1 MNSVLS
7 YKKDIAYAVEKLIKK
22 NKKLIRDKE
31 DLMQIGYI
39 ECMKLLKSYNPNKK
53 AKITTYLNSYLSK
66 HIEMEFT
73 KNSSL
78 IKLPKHIFNK
88 RAKFFKGNQDCFKS
102 AEFNLLYNY
111 YNNKSIAFFDEQDL
125 ANLAVYENNLDNKL
139 DRELLIKQIK
149 RILHT
154 CKNENYIRVM
164 QLRYGGD
171 YTKSLREVGQEL
183 NCTDKNVWVLESKAI
198 KFIKGGLNNGLQLW

>member
-1 MNSVLS
+1 MNNVLD
-7 YKKDIAYAVEKLIKK
+7 YKKDITLAVNKLIRK
-22 NKKLIRDKE
+22 NKKLVKDKE

-39 ECMKLLKSYNPNKK
+39 ECMKLLKSYNPNKG
-53 AKITTYLNSYLSK
+53 AKISTYLNSYLSK

-73 KNSSL
+73 KTDSL
-78 IKLPKHIFNK
+78 IKMPNHIFNR
-88 RAKFFKGNQDCFKS
+88 RANYFRGNSDVFNN
-102 AEFNLLYNY
+102 AEFKLLYNY

-183 NCTDKNVWVLESKAI
+183 NCTDKNVWDIENKAI
-198 KFIKGGLNNGLQLW
+198 KLIKGGLNNGLQLW